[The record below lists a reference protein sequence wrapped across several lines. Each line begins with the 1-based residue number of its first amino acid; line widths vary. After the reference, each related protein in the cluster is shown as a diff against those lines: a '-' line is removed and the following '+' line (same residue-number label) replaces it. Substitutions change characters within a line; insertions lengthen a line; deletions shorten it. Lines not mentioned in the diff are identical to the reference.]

1 MSENSCFLSTHA
13 EQAVDLAKA
22 AFKALFGAEGHVVSF
37 ELFAPYKDLWEV
49 EIETKPP
56 EDKVPFCH
64 RVRRVFVVNT
74 DSKKVIRMFTDKRTS
89 DTDREEEPVSDPQ
102 ERTKVIP
109 PASPPPVPLR
119 SEKWVRF
126 LNAISGGC
134 ELELR
139 YYDAKREVEKRKH
152 LNDDIRSWFPEA
164 YYKD

>member
-1 MSENSCFLSTHA
+1 MSENSSFLSTHA
-13 EQAVDLAKA
+13 EQAIELAKA
-22 AFKALFGAEGHVVSF
+22 AFTRLYIIEGEVFLFEWLPPYTRLWKVGIEVMRRDERGALYM
-37 ELFAPYKDLWEV
+37 L
-49 EIETKPP
+49 
-56 EDKVPFCH
+56 
-64 RVRRVFVVNT
+64 RRVFVVDT
-74 DSKKVIRMFTDKRTS
+74 DRKKIVSRDDGKRTS
-89 DTDREEEPVSDPQ
+89 DTDREEEPVSAPQ

-119 SEKWVRF
+119 SESWVRF

-134 ELELR
+134 DLEIR